1 MDPHALLA
9 RARALAASF
18 TRTQLLTL
26 AAAFVLVVAIV
37 AGSAWY
43 VSAPSYALLFA
54 DMDPESAAQVV
65 ARLKDMNVAYEL
77 ADGGR
82 TVRVDSAR
90 LDEVRLEL
98 ASQGLPGTGRIGFEI
113 FDRTA
118 FGATEFLE
126 QVNYRRALEGEIART
141 IAALSEV
148 SSARVHIAMGRDS
161 LFGES
166 RPAKASVVLML
177 RHPERPLAPS
187 TVTGIVNLVAASVEG
202 LRPDSVVVIDGL
214 GRPLSRPDQ
223 DETPAAEQLER
234 QQRLEREM
242 AARVVALLEPVV
254 GIGRVRANVALTLDS
269 RSLEQTEEVWDPST
283 VVRSRQTTSDQSIG
297 AAPALVAGARG
308 NLPQVANSD
317 PPAAPAVPTPG
328 STRTSEI
335 TNYEVGRTTRHTV
348 RPGGDITRISV
359 AVVVDDDVV
368 QEADGSGAMR
378 LVRRPRTAEE
388 LEKLQALVAASIGLD
403 PARGDRATVE
413 NIAFGDV
420 VLDAPPPTW
429 VERYAPVLREVL
441 RVVAVLLLALA
452 AFFIVVRPLM
462 RRAAAV
468 PMARAATMPELPAAS
483 GDRARTVAEIEKD
496 IEAQLEAE
504 VAAAQRADSRRL
516 PVLTRRVSSISLK
529 DPENVAKLLRSWMTE
544 DRA

>member
-1 MDPHALLA
+1 VDPHALLA
-9 RARALAASF
+9 RARALTSSF

-43 VSAPSYALLFA
+43 VSAPTYALLFT

-65 ARLKDMNVAYEL
+65 TRLKGMNVAYEL

-98 ASQGLPGTGRIGFEI
+98 ASQGLPGTGRVGFEI

-269 RSLEQTEEVWDPST
+269 QSLEQTEEVWDPST

-297 AAPALVAGARG
+297 ASPTLVAGARG
-308 NLPQVANSD
+308 NLP
-317 PPAAPAVPTPG
+317 PPANADLPAPAVSTPG

-368 QEADGSGAMR
+368 QEADESGAMR

-420 VLDAPPPTW
+420 VVDAPPPTW
-429 VERYAPVLREVL
+429 VERYGPVLREVL
-441 RVVAVLLLALA
+441 RVVAVLVLALA

-462 RRAAAV
+462 RRAAAM
-468 PMARAATMPELPAAS
+468 PTARGAAVSELPAAA
-483 GDRARTVAEIEKD
+483 GDRPRTVAEIEKD